1 MYHLYIMNNNIEKIK
16 TQQREIIQESE
27 KKEIDKAELAAK
39 SGLGAGVLLTDTH
52 NERGLSVDH
61 GGGGAESS
69 EFRVQASE
77 FRSPEH

>member
-1 MYHLYIMNNNIEKIK
+1 MWC
-16 TQQREIIQESE
+16 
-27 KKEIDKAELAAK
+27 KAGLAAK

-69 EFRVQASE
+69 DFRVQEVMRSE
-77 FRSPEH
+77 RGA